1 MYDCAQNNSTGRNE
15 KKEIQWQ
22 TTSARCVTGGGFFP
36 QETSDE
42 MENEFKDLVV
52 GWVL

>member
-1 MYDCAQNNSTGRNE
+1 LLLSPF
-15 KKEIQWQ
+15 QWQ

-42 MENEFKDLVV
+42 MENEFKDLVALSV
-52 GWVL
+52 I